1 MADNPVER
9 DFEKPILELE
19 KRIEELEG
27 FSRKAGVD
35 LTEEINNLRDRAN
48 EQKKEIFS
56 KLSAWQRVLLSR
68 DPGRP
73 DLMDYLTMVFEDF
86 VELHGDRA
94 LGDDGAMVTGLCKV
108 GGIKVMLVAQ
118 RKGKTTKE
126 RMAWN
131 FGSPNPEGY
140 RKAIEKMRLA
150 EKFKLPIVT
159 LVNTPGA
166 FPGIAAEEH
175 GQAFIIAKNLFDM
188 SKLRTPIVSVV
199 IGEGGSGGA
208 LAIGVANKVLMQ
220 EYSTYS
226 VISPE
231 SCASILWSDSSLAE
245 RASEKLK
252 MNPPD
257 LMRLGIID
265 AVIPEPKGGSHRNW
279 QVAADSIRRALEE
292 HLDPLIAGKIG
303 APPANG
309 KGKKKASAADKTDRT
324 LMGQRMEKFRKMGEI
339 ALARTHAGT
348 PTENQ

>member
-19 KRIEELEG
+19 KRIEELES

-35 LTEEINNLRDRAN
+35 LNEEISKLRARAN
-48 EQKKEIFS
+48 EQKREIFA

-68 DPGRP
+68 DPARP
-73 DLMDYLTMVFEDF
+73 DLMDYLTLVFEDF

-108 GGIKVMLVAQ
+108 GGIKIMLVAQ

-126 RMAWN
+126 RVAWN

-140 RKAIEKMRLA
+140 RKAIEKMKLA
-150 EKFKLPIVT
+150 EKFKLPVVT

-166 FPGIAAEEH
+166 YPGIAAEEH

-208 LAIGVANKVLMQ
+208 LGISVADKLAILENAYL
-220 EYSTYS
+220 S

-231 SCASILWSDSSLAE
+231 GCAAILWRDASKAPLAAE
-245 RASEKLK
+245 LLRLT
-252 MNPPD
+252 PPE
-257 LMRLGIID
+257 LSQLGIVD
-265 AVIPEPKGGSHRNW
+265 DVIPEPLGGAHRNPTEMG
-279 QVAADSIRRALEE
+279 QIL
-292 HLDPLIAGKIG
+292 
-303 APPANG
+303 
-309 KGKKKASAADKTDRT
+309 KASLVKYLDELIVQPIDR
-324 LMGQRMEKFRKMGEI
+324 LLEKRYEKHRRIGYFIESETQKLVASGVPS
-339 ALARTHAGT
+339 LGK
-348 PTENQ
+348 